1 MSARSAY
8 SIVQSDRTGLRTIPD
23 SAELLQLRPGVVWS
37 FLQYLCRRGQL
48 CGDLFRMHN
57 DYMGA
62 YLSSLRWSTT
72 STHSRS
78 GMPDLRS
85 AASSTRTNHILGSGQ
100 HHLGRTA
107 SRTHPNYILG
117 GGQHHL
123 GRTASRTHPNHILGG
138 GQLRLGRT
146 ATRPIHDH
154 RAKTRK
160 TCNPS
165 AFATGL
171 LSGL

>member
-1 MSARSAY
+1 MCARSAC

-23 SAELLQLRPGVVWS
+23 SAELLQLQSGVVWS

-48 CGDLFRMHN
+48 CGDLFRMYN

-62 YLSSLRWSTT
+62 CLSNLRWSTT

-78 GMPDLRS
+78 SMPDLRS
-85 AASSTRTNHILGSGQ
+85 TASSTRTNNILGSGK

-107 SRTHPNYILG
+107 SRTHTNNILG
-117 GGQHHL
+117 SGKHHL
-123 GRTASRTHPNHILGG
+123 GRTVSRTHTNNILGSG
-138 GQLRLGRT
+138 KHHLGRSV
-146 ATRPIHDH
+146 TRSFHDH
-154 RAKTRK
+154 SAKTRK
-160 TCNPS
+160 TPNQS

-171 LSGL
+171 L